1 MTIDEKLQHFYDVS
15 LDEAREDAA
24 KAIQDH
30 KEYLQKVL
38 EEHKQSRTQ
47 TAETEVKAEAEHV
60 RREVNKALSAEQI
73 TLKRDWSIRQ
83 NELKESLFAEV
94 KNKAQQFTA
103 SPEYSDYLCRR
114 IKEAREFA
122 GDDEIQIYLSAGDE
136 VLINSLTEK
145 TGCSLQLSSEDF
157 LGGIRAEIPAKNI
170 LIDNS
175 FATNLAAMRKEFKFD
190 GGLNHE

>member
-30 KEYLQKVL
+30 KEYLQQVL

-47 TAETEVKAEAEHV
+47 TAEAEVKAETEHV

-73 TLKRDWSIRQ
+73 TLKRDWSLRQ
-83 NELKESLFAEV
+83 NELKEALFTEV
-94 KNKAQQFTA
+94 RNKALQFAAT
-103 SPEYSDYLCRR
+103 PEYEDYLCRR
-114 IKEAREFA
+114 IKEAKDFA
-122 GDDEIQIYLSAGDE
+122 EEDEIQIYLSSGDKA
-136 VLINSLTEK
+136 LLDSLSAK
-145 TGCSLQLSSEDF
+145 AACPLQVSSEDF

>member
-30 KEYLQKVL
+30 KEYLQQVL

-47 TAETEVKAEAEHV
+47 TAEAEVKAETEHV

-73 TLKRDWSIRQ
+73 TLKRDWSLRQ
-83 NELKESLFAEV
+83 NELKEALFTEV
-94 KNKAQQFTA
+94 RNKALQFAAT
-103 SPEYSDYLCRR
+103 PEYEAYLCRR
-114 IKEAREFA
+114 IKEAKDFA
-122 GDDEIQIYLSAGDE
+122 EEDEIQIYLSSGDKA
-136 VLINSLTEK
+136 LLDSLSAK
-145 TGCSLQLSSEDF
+145 AACPLQVSSEDF